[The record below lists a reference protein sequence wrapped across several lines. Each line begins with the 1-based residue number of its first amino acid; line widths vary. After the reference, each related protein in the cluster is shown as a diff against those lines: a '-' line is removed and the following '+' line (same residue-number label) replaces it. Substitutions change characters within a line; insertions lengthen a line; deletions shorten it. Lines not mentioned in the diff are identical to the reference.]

1 METKTKFDRASFL
14 REVKVFVLVAV
25 FIFAL
30 TALNLFTQ
38 TMNFVLSLQTM
49 ETTAYLEY
57 FDQSYNKNNN
67 DAIKETI
74 SRLENDESSPLK
86 KQIYILDREDSTFIS
101 TSSKVDQQI
110 ADELTAQNNDLFIFF
125 GKYSCRTADLDHY
138 KVLVKVDVL
147 PVYQQFMEAS
157 AIFAI
162 RSLIWLGVVI
172 LILAILRLNP
182 LKLKKLNT
190 IAGAVIMFCF
200 IVSFAAQAAE
210 TELTQFDTFVES
222 EAVTLISDVDY
233 AYNGEYSQK
242 NLDPAYL
249 ETLFDRLHESTISIE
264 DIKLNNADSLTGD
277 NANSTAFDI
286 ANNIEIIPDYEAI
299 DNEKLDFYL
308 QAGLMFLL
316 AFVLVYEFYKVR
328 RTQREEQNES
338 AALYKQDKVSLPGKQ
353 SEGAEVAEVSSEGAE
368 ALETSSEGIEAPEV
382 SKMDAKKGAQ
392 ACVKTGA
399 KAGASKKKSKKPPS
413 LLTKDDNRIKSLLAV
428 IGVATAGFGIV
439 NVLRIQEIVLRNW
452 TEDTALIISA
462 IFTATTIVTIA
473 GSLFASA
480 IFKKFGSVKIYII
493 AISLMGLIGSV
504 LCGISD
510 SPVIFIIGLMIATTA
525 IATIRL
531 TGDFYT
537 TLIDDEDRKDECYME
552 LDSGKS
558 IGEVVGTI
566 SGGVVSAIA
575 SYAFVQVSV
584 GVVFLAVIFYALKL
598 KSSSFVLPK
607 DSQLDIEKG
616 FASFKKVLKCKN
628 ARKFLLCVVIT
639 GSIPYMLIEY
649 KLPLDIAALGYSA
662 IMLSF
667 IKVVLNVIQIYSTP
681 LYIMVDKRFKPF
693 DHAIIYRLLC
703 VPVLLIYFLSG
714 SLIGIFI
721 AVVLSGFLDGSGIYA
736 VRKVFRDLP
745 ELASIPESD
754 RLVVY
759 NALGKVGDTVSP
771 TILSTVSNPFILSAI
786 VFVPPLLY
794 FIWVKRKKECDP

>member
-30 TALNLFTQ
+30 AALNLFTQ

-86 KQIYILDREDSTFIS
+86 KQIYILDREDSTIIS

-200 IVSFAAQAAE
+200 IVSFATQAAE
-210 TELTQFDTFVES
+210 TELNQFDTFVDS

-277 NANSTAFDI
+277 NSNSTAFDI

-338 AALYKQDKVSLPGKQ
+338 ATLYKQDKVSLPGKQ
-353 SEGAEVAEVSSEGAE
+353 SEGAEATEV
-368 ALETSSEGIEAPEV
+368 PEV
-382 SKMDAKKGAQ
+382 SKMDAKMGAQ
-392 ACVKTGA
+392 ACAKTGV
-399 KAGASKKKSKKPPS
+399 KAGTSKKKSKKPPS

>member
-1 METKTKFDRASFL
+1 METKTKFDRAGFL

-30 TALNLFTQ
+30 AALNLFTQ

-110 ADELTAQNNDLFIFF
+110 VDELTAQNNDLFIFF

-200 IVSFAAQAAE
+200 IVSFATQAAE
-210 TELTQFDTFVES
+210 TELNQFDTFVDS

-277 NANSTAFDI
+277 NSNSTAFDI

-338 AALYKQDKVSLPGKQ
+338 ATLYKQDKVSLPGKQ
-353 SEGAEVAEVSSEGAE
+353 SEGAEATEV
-368 ALETSSEGIEAPEV
+368 PEV

-392 ACVKTGA
+392 ACAKTGA
-399 KAGASKKKSKKPPS
+399 KAGTSKKKSKKPPS

-786 VFVPPLLY
+786 VFVPPLL
-794 FIWVKRKKECDP
+794 